1 MTKTATRIPMPKT
14 LSPKQ
19 IDARKFW
26 RLADSTDEGRDALR
40 QRLAEDVAAWEAAG
54 NKVTEVPIGVS
65 GIKSGVFASYAKAQ
79 ASGLKKL
86 NAVKKEESEGE

>member
-19 IDARKFW
+19 IDARKYS
-26 RLADSTDEGRDALR
+26 RLTDSKSEERELLR
-40 QRLAEDVAAWEAAG
+40 ARLVGEVAKWEAAG

-65 GIKSGVFASYAKAQ
+65 GIKSGVFASYAKVQ

>member
-1 MTKTATRIPMPKT
+1 MPKT

-54 NKVTEVPIGVS
+54 NKATQVPIGQTAYNIN
-65 GIKSGVFASYAKAQ
+65 GGVTMAKYREN
-79 ASGLKKL
+79 GLKKIK
-86 NAVKKEESEGE
+86 NPTKDKEDE

>member
-19 IDARKFW
+19 IDARKYS
-26 RLADSTDEGRDALR
+26 RLTDSKSEERELIRA
-40 QRLAEDVAAWEAAG
+40 RLVGEVAKWEAAG

-65 GIKSGVFASYAKAQ
+65 GIKGSVLPSYAKAQ

-86 NAVKKEESEGE
+86 NTVKKEVPKDE